1 MLHELK
7 GISNPAGW
15 KNLKKCCQ
23 MLWIFIILICTK
35 RHQNKLSIQNQ
46 YGKKIICL
54 KRQEWVFKRIML
66 TTATKGKDDK
76 ASRIFITNLWNDV
89 KHL

>member
-1 MLHELK
+1 M
-7 GISNPAGW
+7 
-15 KNLKKCCQ
+15 
-23 MLWIFIILICTK
+23 
-35 RHQNKLSIQNQ
+35 
-46 YGKKIICL
+46 L

-89 KHL
+89 KLL

>member
-1 MLHELK
+1 MERK
-7 GISNPAGW
+7 SYVKAARVG
-15 KNLKKCCQ
+15 
-23 MLWIFIILICTK
+23 
-35 RHQNKLSIQNQ
+35 
-46 YGKKIICL
+46 
-54 KRQEWVFKRIML
+54 FKRIML